1 MEKLY
6 TSIKSGVAILTA
18 SAAVTIIVSGALFG
32 SILIPLCG
40 GVCLLPVGLII
51 FENTKTLRDMRK
63 IVKQL
68 KNELKEFED
77 KLIMLNETNNKLKY
91 NVSELTLIKDNFK
104 NEVSKLSILL
114 KEGEKDIDML
124 NNMVHDYND
133 TNQKLKN
140 SINSLQTDNKEL
152 TKNIEDLLDIK
163 FKYEVQINELTLV
176 VKDINSKLESMENI
190 KNDYE
195 IQLNTLKHENMELI
209 DTSNSLKEDLTKVQ
223 NMYQK
228 SKDVISTLIKT
239 KDIFEDLYSDMAK
252 TASDMSNTEHNTE
265 LNVEQMKDMIK
276 KFDEKRTQ
284 EIFDK
289 LDVNKDGTISMDEF
303 LNN

>member
-1 MEKLY
+1 
-6 TSIKSGVAILTA
+6 
-18 SAAVTIIVSGALFG
+18 
-32 SILIPLCG
+32 
-40 GVCLLPVGLII
+40 
-51 FENTKTLRDMRK
+51 
-63 IVKQL
+63 
-68 KNELKEFED
+68 
-77 KLIMLNETNNKLKY
+77 
-91 NVSELTLIKDNFK
+91 
-104 NEVSKLSILL
+104 
-114 KEGEKDIDML
+114 
-124 NNMVHDYND
+124 
-133 TNQKLKN
+133 
-140 SINSLQTDNKEL
+140 
-152 TKNIEDLLDIK
+152 
-163 FKYEVQINELTLV
+163 
-176 VKDINSKLESMENI
+176 MENI